1 LPDDAALLDVPAA
14 GEPLERASAPY
25 QGLASLPELEPRP
38 PGGLSAPLQM
48 ESNRLSRALGTAVHR
63 CLESLAY
70 RDTLPGKSDGA
81 LGAILAQELAA
92 AGCEPGLL
100 GAYIARGTAA
110 LDTMLADSW
119 AQWML
124 APTRAERAAEMPLS
138 LSTGDD
144 TRHLVLDYVFLDE
157 AEKTYWIVDYKTSL
171 PGDGQSLDDFLA
183 AESERYALQ
192 LSLYGTALAA
202 IKAAPVRCALYFV
215 ALGRHHEVRW
225 CDQPG

>member
-1 LPDDAALLDVPAA
+1 
-14 GEPLERASAPY
+14 
-25 QGLASLPELEPRP
+25 
-38 PGGLSAPLQM
+38 
-48 ESNRLSRALGTAVHR
+48 
-63 CLESLAY
+63 
-70 RDTLPGKSDGA
+70 
-81 LGAILAQELAA
+81 
-92 AGCEPGLL
+92 
-100 GAYIARGTAA
+100 
-110 LDTMLADSW
+110 
-119 AQWML
+119 
-124 APTRAERAAEMPLS
+124 
-138 LSTGDD
+138 
-144 TRHLVLDYVFLDE
+144 VLDYVFLDE